1 MIIPNYTCPT
11 CNRKYFD
18 PPFQCVDCG
27 TELGW
32 NCVSCNHGNP
42 LAYKFCAKCGV
53 QIPTAIAAM
62 IHEGKQVRIINIPQY
77 NEAEISELLEE
88 GEWLVARKAV
98 RTVTQAD
105 LDKMFE

>member
-1 MIIPNYTCPT
+1 M
-11 CNRKYFD
+11 
-18 PPFQCVDCG
+18 
-27 TELGW
+27 
-32 NCVSCNHGNP
+32 
-42 LAYKFCAKCGV
+42 
-53 QIPTAIAAM
+53 QIPTAISAM